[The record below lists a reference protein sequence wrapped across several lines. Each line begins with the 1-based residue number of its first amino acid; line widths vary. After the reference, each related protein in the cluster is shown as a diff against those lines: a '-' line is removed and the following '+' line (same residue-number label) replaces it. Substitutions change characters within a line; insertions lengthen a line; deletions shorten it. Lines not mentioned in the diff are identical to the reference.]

1 MSIEWLLTKTSGT
14 NSRRKSLNNSHKETK
29 HSGRIHSVKSM
40 ELKQSATESE
50 SEEERLRRAEFFSS
64 ANMQNR
70 QTGINLQC
78 SCGYTETVTQSKTDF
93 KLFQIDKDDFA
104 YFECPHCKRHLRY
117 NPSTGTTKIEK
128 SFWEIL
134 FGKFS

>member
-1 MSIEWLLTKTSGT
+1 MSIEWLLTKSAGTDARRIPNYSHNEDKLSGQ
-14 NSRRKSLNNSHKETK
+14 
-29 HSGRIHSVKSM
+29 IHSTKSM
-40 ELKQSATESE
+40 GLNQAAVE
-50 SEEERLRRAEFFSS
+50 SEEERQRRAEFFSS

-70 QTGINLQC
+70 QSGINLQC
-78 SCGYTETVTQSKTDF
+78 SCSHTGIVTQSETDF
-93 KLFQIDKDDFA
+93 KLLQIDKDGLA
-104 YFECPHCKRHLRY
+104 YFECPHCKRYLRY

>member
-1 MSIEWLLTKTSGT
+1 MSIEWLLTKTAGT
-14 NSRRKSLNNSHKETK
+14 DTRRIPNNSHNEYKLSAQINST
-29 HSGRIHSVKSM
+29 KSM
-40 ELKQSATESE
+40 GLNQSAVE

-64 ANMQNR
+64 TNMQNR
-70 QTGINLQC
+70 QSGINLQC
-78 SCGYTETVTQSKTDF
+78 ICGYTGIVAQSETDF
-93 KLFQIDKDDFA
+93 KLLQIDKDGFV
-104 YFECPHCKRHLRY
+104 YFECPQCKRHLRY